1 MVPYNGP
8 FTEPQVEDD
17 VATFSV
23 IVNYPN
29 EPPRQFVAWLRFPS
43 WEFERRMYCLYAGDG
58 HAGSVY
64 EVPAGPANG
73 PVIEGTY
80 TDYIVQGQFETEFD
94 YSHFKSDMCL

>member
-1 MVPYNGP
+1 MPYNGP

-23 IVNYPN
+23 IINSPGD
-29 EPPRQFVAWLRFPS
+29 PPRQFIAWLRFPS
-43 WEFERRMYCLYAGDG
+43 WEYERRMYCLYAGDG

-73 PVIEGTY
+73 PVIEGIY
-80 TDYIVQGQFETEFD
+80 TDYIVSGQFETDFAYNQFD
-94 YSHFKSDMCL
+94 SNMCL